1 MELYKDKL
9 GLFIYPKKKNFST
22 PYAGDNSFETMSS
35 CYVHCKATG
44 LKLGSMEGFTG
55 DFIILL
61 ELYPEFCVVVQFS
74 GVGVCDPPERH
85 N

>member
-1 MELYKDKL
+1 
-9 GLFIYPKKKNFST
+9 
-22 PYAGDNSFETMSS
+22 MSS
-35 CYVHCKATG
+35 CYVHYKATG

>member
-1 MELYKDKL
+1 MFTIKQWVLNWDPWRVL
-9 GLFIYPKKKNFST
+9 G
-22 PYAGDNSFETMSS
+22 GG
-35 CYVHCKATG
+35 V
-44 LKLGSMEGFTG
+44 

-61 ELYPEFCVVVQFS
+61 ELYPEFCMVVQFS